1 MESRSADPR
10 DAPEPND
17 PGGFSSGHSI
27 GAPSHGNLPW
37 QVRVKI
43 DDRFRKTETSLKDVV
58 RLAVRAAAAVW
69 KICTS

>member
-37 QVRVKI
+37 QVRVKN
-43 DDRFRKTETSLKDVV
+43 R
-58 RLAVRAAAAVW
+58 
-69 KICTS
+69 